1 MANEVYIVENSG
13 QAKGYTCADGIAI
26 AKNTILELI
35 DPRKV
40 SANDGSGDVIAGIS
54 AMQKVASDG
63 STEISVWTDC
73 IIDVIVASGASVA
86 VGAYVSTSGANV
98 IKTATEAEIAAGKA
112 LGKALEAG
120 SDSERIEVR
129 VLL

>member
-1 MANEVYIVENSG
+1 MANEVIIVENSG
-13 QAKGYTCADGIAI
+13 KAKGFTVADGITI
-26 AKNTILELI
+26 PKNTIMELI
-35 DPRKV
+35 DPRTA
-40 SANDGSGDVIAGIS
+40 SANDGVGDVIAGIS
-54 AMQKVASDG
+54 AMEKVANDG

-73 IIDVIVASGASVA
+73 IIDAVVASGASVA
-86 VGAYVSTSGANV
+86 VGEYVSTSGANV

-112 LGKALEAG
+112 LGKALETG

>member
-35 DPRKV
+35 DPRTV

-54 AMQKVASDG
+54 AMEKVAGDG

-73 IIDVIVASGASVA
+73 IIDVKVASGSTIAI
-86 VGAYVSTSGANV
+86 GAYVSTSGANF

-120 SDSERIEVR
+120 SSEERIEVR

>member
-1 MANEVYIVENSG
+1 MANEAEIVENSG
-13 QAKGYTCADGIAI
+13 RAQGFTCAAGITIAKG
-26 AKNTILELI
+26 TILELV
-35 DPRKV
+35 DPRIV
-40 SANDGSGDVIAGIS
+40 SANDGSGDVIAGIA
-54 AMQKVASDG
+54 AMEKDG
-63 STEISVWTDC
+63 TDSSTEISAWTDC
-73 IIDVIVASGASVA
+73 IADLVVASGASVA

-112 LGKALEAG
+112 IGKALEAG